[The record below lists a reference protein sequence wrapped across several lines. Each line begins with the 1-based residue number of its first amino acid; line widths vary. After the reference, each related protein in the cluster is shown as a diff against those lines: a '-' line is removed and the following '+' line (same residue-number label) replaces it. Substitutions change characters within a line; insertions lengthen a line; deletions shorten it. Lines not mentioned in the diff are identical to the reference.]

1 MKMKRLVNLA
11 CTAGAAVLA
20 AAPALA
26 QAPAGVVSPL
36 PYDTPTVVNGID
48 SVCTGTGESDE
59 NNRRWATYPVK
70 VVLAGKEGQYLAGAT
85 VTVSQGAKPLL
96 TVSCNGPWILFRL
109 APGRYSLSATLN
121 GETETG
127 NAYASQSGQGQ
138 VTLRFLDQGGTISP
152 QGMPGAQQPPQQPP
166 QQ

>member
-1 MKMKRLVNLA
+1 MKLKRLVNPS
-11 CTAGAAVLA
+11 CMAGAVLA
-20 AAPALA
+20 FAPALA
-26 QAPAGVVSPL
+26 QTPAGGVTSL

-59 NNRRWATYPVK
+59 NNQRWATYPVK
-70 VVLAGKEGQYLAGAT
+70 IVLAGKGGQYLAGAT

-96 TVSCNGPWILFRL
+96 TVSCNGPWIVFRL
-109 APGRYSLSATLN
+109 TPGQYNLSATLN

-127 NAYASQSGQGQ
+127 KVNASQHGQGQ

-152 QGMPGAQQPPQQPP
+152 QGMPGSQQPPQQ
-166 QQ
+166 

>member
-1 MKMKRLVNLA
+1 M
-11 CTAGAAVLA
+11 AGAALA
-20 AAPALA
+20 VGPALA
-26 QAPAGVVSPL
+26 QATAQAPAGAASPL

-59 NNRRWATYPVK
+59 NNQRWATYPVK
-70 VVLAGKEGQYLAGAT
+70 IVLAGKGGQYLAGAT
-85 VTVSQGAKPLL
+85 ITVSQGAKPVL

-109 APGRYSLSATLN
+109 TPGQYNLSATLN

-127 NAYASQSGQGQ
+127 KAYASQHGQGQ

-152 QGMPGAQQPPQQPP
+152 QGMPGAQQPPQQ
-166 QQ
+166 